1 MSKTKTS
8 MNFFALTYLAWGL
21 SEIFLA
27 VFTRSGKSDRKGADQ
42 QSQLIIW
49 IAIIASI
56 TLSVFVARR
65 FPCAIFPE
73 ERMAVAG
80 IIVLCL
86 GILLRFIAIR
96 QLGRFFTVDVTIR
109 EDHQLMERGFY
120 KYVRHP
126 SYTGALLS
134 FAGYGLSTD
143 NWYAFFIVFLPVL
156 YTFLV
161 RIRIEEKVLLEQ
173 FGEKYKEYSGRTKRL
188 VPFLY

>member
-109 EDHQLMERGFY
+109 EDHQLMDRGFSNMCAI
-120 KYVRHP
+120 R
-126 SYTGALLS
+126 
-134 FAGYGLSTD
+134 
-143 NWYAFFIVFLPVL
+143 
-156 YTFLV
+156 
-161 RIRIEEKVLLEQ
+161 RIRAHSSRLPATEFPPIIGMP
-173 FGEKYKEYSGRTKRL
+173 FSSFSCPYCTPSWCGSGSRKRC
-188 VPFLY
+188 F